1 MLIAQNHP
9 LHDLHTFHF
18 SVHADAF
25 IKITQAEDFPAL
37 FAHPLYQE
45 KSVLWLGGGSNLVFT
60 TDKIDRL
67 VVQIATRGIKCLQE
81 TDTEVLIEA
90 AAGENW
96 HDFVQTTLKNGW
108 FGLENLS
115 LIPGTVGAAPVQN
128 IGAYGVELKDSV
140 FEIDYWNLNF
150 TPPKLETLT
159 CAAAKFGY
167 RDSIFKQALCDKAV
181 ITAVRFRL
189 QKQADV
195 KVAYGDILAELTK
208 QQAPQPYT
216 PQSVANAVIAQRL
229 SKLPNPDELGNAG
242 SFFKNP
248 VIDAAAA
255 HIFLQ
260 QHPNAPHYPQANDH
274 VKLAAGWLIDQAGF
288 KGHRAGQVGVHTK
301 QALVL
306 VNYGGGTGL
315 DITRLAATIQ
325 AAIQQQFGITLETE
339 PNFI

>member
-1 MLIAQNHP
+1 MLITQNHP
-9 LHDLHTFHF
+9 LQDLHTFHF
-18 SVHADAF
+18 SVYADFF
-25 IKITQAEDFPAL
+25 IKITQAEDFALL
-37 FAHPLYQE
+37 FAHPWYQE
-45 KSVLWLGGGSNLVFT
+45 KSILWLGGGSNLVFT
-60 TDKIDRL
+60 SEKIDRL
-67 VVQIATRGIKCLQE
+67 VVQIATRGIKCLKE

-96 HDFVQTTLKNGW
+96 HAFVQTTLQNGW

-128 IGAYGVELKDSV
+128 IGAYGVELKDTV

-150 TPPKLETLT
+150 TPPKLETLN

-167 RDSIFKQALCDKAV
+167 RDSLFKKALRDKAA
-181 ITAVRFRL
+181 ITAVRFTL
-189 QKQADV
+189 KKQADV
-195 KVAYGDILAELTK
+195 KVAYGDILAELAK
-208 QQAPQPYT
+208 QQAPEPYT
-216 PQSVANAVIAQRL
+216 PQSVSNAVIAQRL

-255 HIFLQ
+255 QVFLSQ
-260 QHPNAPHYPQANDH
+260 YPNAPHYSQANGY
-274 VKLAAGWLIDQAGF
+274 VKLAAGWLIEQAGF

-306 VNYGGGTGL
+306 VNYGGGTGQA
-315 DITRLAATIQ
+315 ITELATTIQ
-325 AAIQQQFGITLETE
+325 TAIEQQFGIILEAE